1 MIREAMLKDC
11 IDISMICSID
21 LGYSCDEQLIEKRL
35 ANLDSKRECV
45 YVAEIEGHVVGFIHI
60 EKYDLLYFSSMAN
73 ILGIAVSGKVRRQGI
88 GKQLI
93 VAAEEWA
100 KSNNIFEMRLNSG
113 ESRKE
118 AHSFY
123 RNLGYSNEKMQL
135 RFTKKL

>member
-1 MIREAMLKDC
+1 MIREAMIKDC
-11 IDISMICSID
+11 IDISMISTID
-21 LGYSCDEQLIEKRL
+21 LGYSCDEKLIEKRL

-60 EKYDLLYFSSMAN
+60 EKYDLLYYSSMAN

-93 VAAEEWA
+93 IAAEEWA

-123 RNLGYSNEKMQL
+123 RNLGYRNEKMQL
-135 RFTKKL
+135 RFIKKL